1 MSKIQLISAVLLLIG
16 ALYII
21 RCVRKRRMELKYALP
36 WLAVVLCVFVV
47 DCVPGI
53 LYGLAKLMGIDTP
66 VNALFLLAL
75 CFAICL
81 IFVLTV
87 IVSRQS
93 DRIKELSQ
101 TVALNEERIRTLEQ
115 DRESG
120 NTV

>member
-1 MSKIQLISAVLLLIG
+1 MSKIQLISAVILLIG
-16 ALYII
+16 AVYII
-21 RCVRKRRMELKYALP
+21 RCVKKRKMELKYALP

-81 IFVLTV
+81 IFALTV

>member
-1 MSKIQLISAVLLLIG
+1 MSKIQLISAVLLVIG

-21 RCVRKRRMELKYALP
+21 RCVKKRRMELKYALP

-53 LYGLAKLMGIDTP
+53 LYGLAELMGIDTP

-93 DRIKELSQ
+93 DRIKELAQ

-115 DRESG
+115 EKENG
-120 NTV
+120 KTE

>member
-16 ALYII
+16 TLYII
-21 RCVRKRRMELKYALP
+21 RCVKKRKMELKYALP

-47 DCVPGI
+47 DCIPGI
-53 LYGLAKLMGIDTP
+53 LFGLAKWMGIDTP

-75 CFAICL
+75 CFAVCL

-93 DRIKELSQ
+93 DRIKDLAQ
-101 TVALNEERIRTLEQ
+101 TVALNEERIRRLEQ

-120 NTV
+120 KSV

>member
-1 MSKIQLISAVLLLIG
+1 MSKIQLISAVILLIG
-16 ALYII
+16 AVYII
-21 RCVRKRRMELKYALP
+21 RCVKKRKMELKYALP

-81 IFVLTV
+81 IFALTV

-101 TVALNEERIRTLEQ
+101 TVALNEERIRTLEK

>member
-1 MSKIQLISAVLLLIG
+1 MSKIQLISAVILLIG
-16 ALYII
+16 AVYII
-21 RCVRKRRMELKYALP
+21 RCVKKRRMELKYALP

-81 IFVLTV
+81 IFALTV